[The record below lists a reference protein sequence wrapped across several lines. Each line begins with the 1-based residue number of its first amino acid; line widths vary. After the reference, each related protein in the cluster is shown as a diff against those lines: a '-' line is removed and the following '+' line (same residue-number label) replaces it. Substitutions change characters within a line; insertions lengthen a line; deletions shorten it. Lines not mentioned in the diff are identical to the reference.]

1 MSSVSKKTTF
11 NRVFKEET
19 VSFLSLYPNKTIGD
33 KIKLLRIKSGLTYNQ
48 FAKKAQVAVMTIYRW
63 ENNERIPSDKYLNQL
78 INNFNL
84 NKDYFNL
91 NDK

>member
-11 NRVFKEET
+11 NRVFKEKT
-19 VSFLSLYPNKTIGD
+19 MSFLSLCPNKTIGD

-63 ENNERIPSDKYLNQL
+63 ESNERIPSDKYLKQL
-78 INNFNL
+78 IKNFRL
-84 NKDYFNL
+84 NDDYFSKK
-91 NDK
+91 D